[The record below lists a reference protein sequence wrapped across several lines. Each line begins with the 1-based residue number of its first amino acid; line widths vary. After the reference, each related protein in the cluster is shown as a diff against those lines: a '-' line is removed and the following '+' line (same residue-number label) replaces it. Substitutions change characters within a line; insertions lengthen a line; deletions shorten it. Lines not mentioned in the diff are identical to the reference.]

1 MNRATNMEAERR
13 EGRSQQGL
21 QRQSSK
27 GNRKAVTHR
36 RDEYERGES
45 GLRPKRTN
53 NRKTRIVLAVT
64 PEPRKRTRR
73 LKRFHLL
80 S

>member
-1 MNRATNMEAERR
+1 METERQV
-13 EGRSQQGL
+13 GRSQQGL

-27 GNRKAVTHR
+27 GDRRTVTHR

-53 NRKTRIVLAVT
+53 DRKTRTVLAVT
-64 PEPRKRTRR
+64 LEPRKRT
-73 LKRFHLL
+73 
-80 S
+80 